1 MKNKI
6 LFFVL
11 IFFLSFCFFILFKS
25 LDSSSI
31 YIPEKTVERKLPEF
45 VSTELIS
52 NKEITSNEI
61 FKGSDFYILNIWA
74 SWCAPCREEHPQLME
89 LSKNSSVKIIGL
101 NYKDNSKKA
110 KKFLKDLGNPFSNII
125 IDKKGTIAIEFG
137 GYGIPETFI
146 INKEKKIIKT
156 YIGNLTEESL
166 KEIYLIIK

>member
-1 MKNKI
+1 MKKNFLI
-6 LFFVL
+6 LGLVSV
-11 IFFLSFCFFILFKS
+11 IFFFFIVFYLGLDKENTYEPNIVTNKKIESFTAEKLFDDGQVKS
-25 LDSSSI
+25 DNI
-31 YIPEKTVERKLPEF
+31 FIE
-45 VSTELIS
+45 
-52 NKEITSNEI
+52 NKV
-61 FKGSDFYILNIWA
+61 YLLNIWA
-74 SWCAPCREEHPQLME
+74 SWCLPCQKEHDFLMQL
-89 LSKNSSVKIIGL
+89 KNTHSIEIIGL

-166 KEIYLIIK
+166 KEINLLIK